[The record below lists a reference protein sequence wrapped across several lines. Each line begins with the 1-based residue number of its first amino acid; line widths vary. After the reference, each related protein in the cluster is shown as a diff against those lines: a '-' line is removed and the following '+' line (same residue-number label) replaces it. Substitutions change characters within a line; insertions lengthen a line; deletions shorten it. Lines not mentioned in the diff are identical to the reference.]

1 METQVLLEQLG
12 ALSYVGIFGVS
23 MLANVVIPVP
33 EEIVLLA
40 LGYLAGTG
48 AVNGFILLPIIMTG
62 LLVSDVVMYTLSKRG
77 NRFIMFFYRK
87 FFAQKV
93 NRKQHWMKTHIEKVI
108 FFSRFLV
115 QLRFI
120 GPFMAGH
127 YRVPVK
133 KFIKYDFAAIALY
146 VPLFL
151 FLGWYFHNRVQKIIE
166 NVHIIKNV
174 VFLFFGVIILYLFLK
189 SVYGYLS
196 KWYMAWGES

>member
-12 ALSYVGIFGVS
+12 ALSYIGIFGVS

-48 AVNGFILLPIIMTG
+48 SVNGFIILPIIMAG
-62 LLVSDVVMYTLSKRG
+62 LLISDVVMYTLSKRG
-77 NRFIMFFYRK
+77 NRLIAFFYKK
-87 FFAQKV
+87 FFAKKV
-93 NRKQHWMKTHIEKVI
+93 TRKQHWMKIHIEKVI

-120 GPFMAGH
+120 GPFMAGQ
-127 YRVPVK
+127 YRVPLK
-133 KFIKYDFAAIALY
+133 KFVKYDLAAIAIY

-166 NVHIIKNV
+166 SVHVIKNT
-174 VFLFFGVIILYLFLK
+174 VFLFFGIVILYVFIK

-196 KWYMAWGES
+196 RWYMTLGE